1 MAATSQETIY
11 GSLYISPLAWG
22 TIAPTAFQTQ
32 TLTVGSG
39 LVSVI
44 GADGLVNYEGRLAVV
59 RGGLGNN
66 TLWNTIRGDWA
77 SSALPTQTVNVT
89 LVGISSG
96 ATGQFSAISAA
107 VDSTPNTIVIR
118 DSSGNV
124 ISNNLAINQ
133 QIFYNITD
141 TSAVSGV
148 ITGNCV
154 TNSSNTGSA
163 APVLVSFPLGTWSG
177 VAGVTNTSITAITGR
192 GSAAVRNTNS
202 GTAGGGASIE
212 IEFKALYNGNLTGTN
227 AWTFPTALNRISRVW
242 DSVMTGGGGAVTNTT
257 QLLLQLNA
265 QTESA
270 NPRLM
275 VSAVGQPALHY
286 WSGIFHVTAQRY

>member
-148 ITGNCV
+148 ITGN
-154 TNSSNTGSA
+154 
-163 APVLVSFPLGTWSG
+163 
-177 VAGVTNTSITAITGR
+177 
-192 GSAAVRNTNS
+192 
-202 GTAGGGASIE
+202 
-212 IEFKALYNGNLTGTN
+212 
-227 AWTFPTALNRISRVW
+227 
-242 DSVMTGGGGAVTNTT
+242 
-257 QLLLQLNA
+257 
-265 QTESA
+265 
-270 NPRLM
+270 
-275 VSAVGQPALHY
+275 
-286 WSGIFHVTAQRY
+286 